1 MVSALLEMVITVNFL
16 ILLIVY
22 DLKDSYIQKYEEGKI
37 EGGTNNLSTIMKLQL
52 GKCMIVQMRIHA
64 FLFSVFSFLLHSP
77 K

>member
-1 MVSALLEMVITVNFL
+1 MVGALLEMVIIVNFF

-22 DLKDSYIQKYEEGKI
+22 DLKDSYIQKYEEWKI

-52 GKCMIVQMRIHA
+52 EKCIIVQMWIHA
-64 FLFSVFSFLLHSP
+64 FLLSVFFFLLHSQ

>member
-1 MVSALLEMVITVNFL
+1 MVSALLEMVITVNLF

-22 DLKDSYIQKYEEGKI
+22 DLKDCYIQKYEEGKI

-52 GKCMIVQMRIHA
+52 EKCIIVQMRIHA
-64 FLFSVFSFLLHSP
+64 FPFSVFFFLLHSQ